1 MGRKIKPE
9 VSSASVSTD
18 TFNSSSITLVT
29 VGNGIG
35 RPLSLSTGS
44 LSYSAIT
51 YNSDTNIT
59 SFVETDLATGVS
71 TTVTLT
77 YAAAG
82 GIATIVRT

>member
-9 VSSASVSTD
+9 VSKASVYAD
-18 TFNSSSITLVT
+18 TFDSSSITLVT

-35 RPLSLSTGS
+35 RPLSLSTGTV
-44 LSYSAIT
+44 SYSAIT

-59 SFVETDLATGVS
+59 SFVETDLATGVAS
-71 TTVTLT
+71 TVTLT

-82 GIATIVRT
+82 GIATITRT